1 MNTVQAFDM
10 FEAARIGRIR
20 ASSQQA
26 LPSARAGFE
35 LVGMMMHCAFA
46 AHNAPLRPAPH
57 QFVNFALSLL
67 SERLTALNRNLR
79 ETS

>member
-26 LPSARAGFE
+26 LPSARAGIE
-35 LVGMMMHCAFA
+35 LVGNDDA
-46 AHNAPLRPAPH
+46 LRLRRTQRSPAPSASP
-57 QFVNFALSLL
+57 FCDFCA
-67 SERLTALNRNLR
+67 EFII
-79 ETS
+79 